1 MLIEDYAFL
10 SDTETSALI
19 SRDGS
24 VDWLCMPR
32 FDSEACFAKLLGSD
46 ENGYWKIYP
55 VDEVTESRRSYRD
68 GSLVLD
74 SEFVTA
80 TGRVR
85 LTDFMP
91 IRDESP
97 DLIRVVEGVEGEV
110 PMRMDLAIRF
120 NYGKTEPWV
129 RRTEGGVTAVS
140 GPNALLLQS
149 DVETHGEGMSTVAR
163 FTVRAGETVAFVL
176 TWYPSH
182 LRQPHPVRSAK
193 ALKQTEA
200 YWQSW
205 SSRCE
210 PRHSWADVVKRSLVV
225 LKGLTYAP
233 TGGIVAA
240 PTTSLPEKIGGNRNW
255 DYRFCWL
262 RDATFTLNAFLAA
275 GYVEEAAA
283 WRDWLLRAAAG
294 SPDQVQVLYGVA
306 GERLAAEFELPH
318 LAGYEASLPVRIGN
332 AASDQFQLDIYG
344 EVLDS
349 MLLARKAGIE
359 PDEWAWDMQKQL
371 VEFVISEWQTPDDGI
386 WEVRGGRRLF
396 THSRMMAW
404 VAVDRAIKSC
414 ESSSLA
420 GDLSRWRS
428 VRDRIHREVC
438 ERGFNAERGA
448 FTQSFEGRALDAS
461 LLMMPLVGFLPASDG
476 RVQATVEAIKRELL
490 VDGFVLRYH
499 PEASAGVDGL
509 PPGEGAFLP
518 CTFWLAD
525 CLNLLGRSEEAIELF
540 QRVLCV
546 RNDLGL
552 LSEEYDTENKR
563 MVGNFPQA
571 FSHVALINSASN
583 LGMMPNQGAPEWGED

>member
-32 FDSEACFAKLLGSD
+32 FDSEACFAKLLGTG
-46 ENGYWKIYP
+46 ENGYWKIAP
-55 VDEVTESRRSYRD
+55 VEEVRQSTRSYRD

-74 SEFVTA
+74 SEFTTG

-97 DLIRVVEGVEGEV
+97 DLIRIVEGLDGEV
-110 PMRMDLAIRF
+110 AMRMDLVIRF
-120 NYGKTEPWV
+120 NHGKTEPWV
-129 RRTEGGVTAVS
+129 MRAGAGVTAIS

-149 DVETHGEGMSTVAR
+149 DVETHGEGKSTVAR
-163 FTVRAGETVAFVL
+163 FTVGAGEKVAFVL
-176 TWYPSH
+176 TWFPSH
-182 LRQPHPVRSAK
+182 LKQPHPVRSEK
-193 ALKQTEA
+193 ALDQTED
-200 YWQSW
+200 YWRDW
-205 SSRCE
+205 SSQHE
-210 PRHSWADVVKRSLVV
+210 PQHDWADVVKRSLLV
-225 LKGLTYAP
+225 LKGLTFAP

-240 PTTSLPEKIGGNRNW
+240 PTASLPEKLGGNRNW

-262 RDATFTLNAFLAA
+262 RDAAFTLNAFLAA
-275 GYVEEAAA
+275 GYVEEAVA

-306 GERLAAEFELPH
+306 GERETREVELSH
-318 LAGYEASLPVRIGN
+318 LAGYESSRPVRIGN

-359 PDEWAWDMQKQL
+359 PDEWSWDMQKHL
-371 VEFVISEWQTPDDGI
+371 VRYVISKWQTPDDGI
-386 WEVRGGRRLF
+386 WEVRGGRKLF

-404 VAVDRAIKSC
+404 VAVDRAIKAC
-414 ESSSLA
+414 ENFDLE
-420 GDLSRWRS
+420 GDLPHWRA
-428 VRDRIHREVC
+428 VREKIHREVC
-438 ERGFNAERGA
+438 TRGFNPDRNA
-448 FTQSFEGRALDAS
+448 FTQSFDSNVLDAS
-461 LLMMPLVGFLPASDG
+461 ILMMPLVGFLPATDP
-476 RVQATVEAIKRELL
+476 RVQATIEAVERELL
-490 VDGFVLRYH
+490 IDGFVLRYH
-499 PEASAGVDGL
+499 PDSSSEIDGL

-525 CLNLLGRSEEAIELF
+525 CLHLLGRREEAIELF
-540 QRVLCV
+540 ERVLNV

-552 LSEEYDTENKR
+552 LSEEYDTVNKR
-563 MVGNFPQA
+563 LVGNFPQA

-583 LGMMPNQGAPEWGED
+583 LGVIQNQGAPERGKA